1 MEWVLLL
8 GVVALVIVYCAR
20 QQPRWPFL
28 VAAVVGGVPGAICV
42 LRVLD
47 RFAVG
52 TEPLRLHG
60 VMIFGGAFGAAAGAG
75 VAFAIVGSCM
85 GPRPQQVGGLLG
97 ALLAAAVGP
106 SLMLLAPQWCFE
118 RVEDFAF
125 VALLSV
131 TALLG
136 AFVGAQLGRAYHRFR
151 HAWQKPVLVGAVA
164 AVAVAGVAHLALRTD
179 TIRAHVHS
187 IRQLREAGDVEAM
200 LYKVASVRRSKLR
213 SHARDVYVEMA
224 PRAALEHE
232 DWHVRYRAAI
242 VLGAQGDERT
252 LPILLEV
259 LKRRRGFEE
268 KAIRT
273 LGALGDRRAVPVLLN
288 EAQDPQ
294 GLRMEAM
301 QTLGKIH
308 DRRAVLALIRLLKTE
323 DDADLARV
331 AARTLGRIGD
341 QQAVPV
347 LMELLNDERGQVA
360 RAAARALGQ
369 IGDGRA
375 VPALL
380 EGVTRSAV
388 LGSEAAQA
396 AAKIRDP
403 RVVPALVDLLAHK
416 ELLVRWAAVA
426 ALRSIDDPAAVQAL
440 IEALKHPEAHEA
452 ARDALE
458 NLGKLDTP
466 EAQAA
471 HRAWEKNR
479 ERLERPLVHLQRDGD
494 IEGIVLHFRY
504 GGDHVEAARALA
516 GIARKRSVP
525 ILIEKLK
532 DAHRHMRQ
540 AAAVGLGETED
551 EGALPPLIEA
561 LSDSILPVREA
572 AVEALGR
579 TGRHGAV
586 DALANALR
594 DRLLHSS
601 AAEALTRIGTPAARA
616 ALEEY
621 NENNSKP
628 SWWADAPAQGSDAI
642 PDHD

>member
-60 VMIFGGAFGAAAGAG
+60 VMIFGGVFGAAAGAG

-151 HAWQKPVLVGAVA
+151 HAWQKRVLVGAVA

-187 IRQLREAGDVEAM
+187 IRQLREAGDVEGM

-224 PRAALEHE
+224 PKAALEHE

-242 VLGAQGDERT
+242 ILGAQGDERT

-268 KAIRT
+268 KAIRA
-273 LGALGDRRAVPVLLN
+273 LGALGDRRAVPALLN
-288 EAQDPQ
+288 EVEDPQ
-294 GLRMEAM
+294 GFRTEAM
-301 QTLGKIH
+301 QALGNMR
-308 DRRAVLALIRLLKTE
+308 DGRAVPLLIRLLKTE
-323 DDADLARV
+323 DDADLAR
-331 AARTLGRIGD
+331 AAVQTMGTIGD
-341 QQAVPV
+341 PRAVPL
-347 LMELLNDERGQVA
+347 LMELLNDRRQLVGWP
-360 RAAARALGQ
+360 AADALGQ
-369 IGDGRA
+369 IGDSRA

-380 EGVTRSAV
+380 DALESGRYV
-388 LGSEAAQA
+388 GGPAAQA

-403 RVVPALVDLLAHK
+403 RVVPALAHLLRH
-416 ELLVRWAAVA
+416 EEWLVRRHAVD
-426 ALRSIDDPAAVQAL
+426 ALRTIDDPAAVQAL
-440 IEALKHPEAHEA
+440 IEALKNPEMHGDAQ
-452 ARDALE
+452 DALE

-471 HRAWEKNR
+471 HRVWEKNR
-479 ERLERPLVHLQRDGD
+479 ERLERPVDDLQRDGD
-494 IEGIVLHFRY
+494 IEGIVVHLQY
-504 GGDHVEAARALA
+504 GDRRVQAARALA
-516 GIARKRSVP
+516 SIAREQSVP
-525 ILIEKLK
+525 ILIEKLA
-532 DAHRHMRQ
+532 DANRYVRE

-551 EGALPPLIEA
+551 ERAVPALIEA
-561 LSDSILPVREA
+561 LSDGALPVREA
-572 AVEALGR
+572 AVAALGR

-601 AAEALTRIGTPAARA
+601 AAEALTRIGTPAAQA

-628 SWWADAPAQGSDAI
+628 SWWADTPAQGSDAI

>member
-28 VAAVVGGVPGAICV
+28 VAAVGGGVPGAICV

-47 RFAVG
+47 RFAIG

-75 VAFAIVGSCM
+75 VAFAIVGCCM

-136 AFVGAQLGRAYHRFR
+136 TFGGAQLGRAYHRFR
-151 HAWQKPVLVGAVA
+151 HAWQKRLLMGAVA
-164 AVAVAGVAHLALRTD
+164 AFVIAGVAHVALRAD
-179 TIRAHVHS
+179 AVRAHVHS
-187 IRQLREAGDVEAM
+187 IRQLREAGDTEGM
-200 LYKVASVRRSKLR
+200 LYKMASIRQSKLR
-213 SHARDVYVEMA
+213 SHARNVYVEMA
-224 PRAALEHE
+224 PRAALKHD
-232 DWHVRYRAAI
+232 DWHVRYRAA
-242 VLGAQGDERT
+242 VALAAMGDERT

-259 LKRRRGFEE
+259 LERRRGFEE
-268 KAIRT
+268 KAIRV
-273 LGALGDRRAVPVLLN
+273 LGALGDPRAVPALLN
-288 EAQDPQ
+288 EAQNPEGFRTAAVQ
-294 GLRMEAM
+294 A
-301 QTLGKIH
+301 LGKIR
-308 DRRAVLALIRLLKTE
+308 DGRAVLALIRVLKTE
-323 DDADLARV
+323 DDDDLAR
-331 AARTLGRIGD
+331 AAVQVLGTMGD
-341 QQAVPV
+341 PRAVPV
-347 LMELLNDERGQVA
+347 LVELLDDERGGVA

-380 EGVTRSAV
+380 EAVTRSAHP
-388 LGSEAAQA
+388 GSGAAHA

-403 RVVPALVDLLAHK
+403 RVVPALVDLLGHE
-416 ELLVRWAAVA
+416 ELLVRWDAEA

-440 IEALKHPEAHEA
+440 IEALKHPEAHGA

-516 GIARKRSVP
+516 GIARERAVP
-525 ILIEKLK
+525 ILIEGLK
-532 DAHRHMRQ
+532 AANWPVRQ
-540 AAAVGLGETED
+540 AAGPSRRRGRACER
-551 EGALPPLIEA
+551 PPG
-561 LSDSILPVREA
+561 P
-572 AVEALGR
+572 
-579 TGRHGAV
+579 
-586 DALANALR
+586 LAPQLR
-594 DRLLHSS
+594 R
-601 AAEALTRIGTPAARA
+601 
-616 ALEEY
+616 
-621 NENNSKP
+621 
-628 SWWADAPAQGSDAI
+628 
-642 PDHD
+642 